1 MSWNN
6 RDEGFLEGESSSD
19 LKVPV
24 NIRGKGEEEILCNMS
39 AKHFLLNPL
48 PPSFL
53 HRPSVINKNL
63 TPHTLTSL
71 ACYST
76 LP

>member
-48 PPSFL
+48 PPPLLS
-53 HRPSVINKNL
+53 
-63 TPHTLTSL
+63 
-71 ACYST
+71 A
-76 LP
+76 